1 MDKIYETLEQLKE
14 QHVKRLTEVLKQP
27 TIFNDHP
34 NIRKC
39 AEMYASY
46 LRKAGFQQ
54 VTLIETDLSP
64 LVYAEYNCGASKT
77 VLVYN
82 YFDML
87 PKDNEDYVFES
98 EEKDI
103 DPFGRCLTGR
113 GMGKASGIA
122 FINAVEGCLK
132 SGVKLPVNLKF
143 LAEGEEM
150 YGSVPIPWFI
160 ENHPDKLKD
169 VDAIFV
175 PSTRQNQQGNVASI
189 QLGGK
194 GFVGYELVCS
204 GAKWGRGPKEHDSH
218 SSTKALVDSPMWRLV
233 EAMNTLVG
241 DSGKEI
247 LIDGFYDEVRSLTE
261 DEEKYLDILAESFNE
276 ESMKKRLSVDVFYKD
291 AKGKQVLKQN
301 LFDPTLNVEG
311 IPYTTVDPVGVVS
324 HKAVAKFQ
332 SRIVPNQTAEGLLRK
347 IRAHLDKRSYS
358 DIEIKK
364 VYGFGPARTSIEE
377 PIVQAVLKLYKDEGM
392 PSPMV
397 YPSSPASS
405 PVNAFNSSLGIP
417 YISGG
422 LGHVGS
428 EAGTRFLVIDEQKK
442 IAGLVKLE
450 RAFIQI
456 LQNYANLAGV

>member
-1 MDKIYETLEQLKE
+1 MDKIYDTLDQLKE
-14 QHVKRLTEVLKQP
+14 QHVKRLAEVLKQP
-27 TIFNDHP
+27 TIFNDQS

-39 AEMYASY
+39 ADMYVSH

-54 VTLIETDLSP
+54 VNLIETDFSP
-64 LVYAEYNCGASKT
+64 LVYADYNCGAPKT

-132 SGVKLPVNLKF
+132 SDMKLPVNLKF

-150 YGSVPIPWFI
+150 YGSVHIPWFI
-160 ENHPDKLKD
+160 ENHSDKLKD

-175 PSTRQNQQGNVASI
+175 PSMRQNQQGNVTSI
-189 QLGGK
+189 QLGSK
-194 GFVGYELVCS
+194 GFVGYELICY
-204 GAKWGRGPKEHDSH
+204 GATWGRGPKDHDSH
-218 SSTKALVDSPMWRLV
+218 SSTKAIVDSPMWRLV

-247 LIDGFYDEVRSLTE
+247 LIDGFYDEVRPLTD

-291 AKGKQVLKQN
+291 AHGKQVLKQN
-301 LFDPTLNVEG
+301 LFDPTLNIEG
-311 IPYTTVDPVGVVS
+311 IPYTTVDPVGVIS

-332 SRIVPNQTAEGLLRK
+332 SRIVPNQTPEGLLSK
-347 IRAHLDKRSYS
+347 IRTHLNKRGYS

-364 VYGFGPARTSIEE
+364 LYGFGPARTSIEE
-377 PIVQAVLKLYKDEGM
+377 PIVQAVLKLYRDKGM
-392 PSPMV
+392 PYPMI

-405 PVNAFNSSLGIP
+405 PVNAFNNSLGIP
-417 YISGG
+417 CISGG
-422 LGHVGS
+422 LGHIGS
-428 EAGTRFLVIDEQKK
+428 EAGTRFLVIDEQDK

-456 LQNYANLAGV
+456 LQNYATQ

>member
-14 QHVKRLTEVLKQP
+14 MHIARLAEVLRQP
-27 TIFNDHP
+27 TIFNDLP

-46 LRKAGFQQ
+46 LRKAGFKK
-54 VTLIETDLSP
+54 VNLIETDLSP
-64 LVYAEYNCGASKT
+64 LVYAEYDCGAAKT

-82 YFDML
+82 YFDIL

-113 GMGKASGIA
+113 GMGKASGVA
-122 FINAVEGCLK
+122 FINAVEGCIK
-132 SGVKLPVNLKF
+132 SGEKLPVNLIF

-150 YGSVPIPWFI
+150 YGSIHIPWFI
-160 ENHPDKLKD
+160 ENHPD
-169 VDAIFV
+169 IFV
-175 PSTRQNQQGNVASI
+175 PSTRQSQQGNVSSI

-194 GFVGYELVCS
+194 GFVGYELICT
-204 GAKWGRGPKEHDSH
+204 GANWGRGPKDHDSH
-218 SSTKALVDSPMWRLV
+218 SSTKAMVDSPMWRLV

-247 LIDGFYDEVRSLTE
+247 LIDGFYDEVRSLTK
-261 DEEKYLDILAESFNE
+261 DEEKYLEILAESFDDA
-276 ESMKKRLSVDVFYKD
+276 SMKKRLSVDVFYKN
-291 AKGKQVLKQN
+291 AEGKQVLKQN
-301 LFDPTLNVEG
+301 LFDPTLNIEG

-332 SRIVPNQTAEGLLRK
+332 SRIVPNQTVEGLLSK
-347 IRAHLDKRSYS
+347 IRAHLDKRGYS
-358 DIEIKK
+358 DIEVKK
-364 VYGFGPARTSIEE
+364 LYGFGPARTSLEE
-377 PIVQAVLKLYKDEGM
+377 PIVQAVLELYQSEGM
-392 PSPMV
+392 PSPTV
-397 YPSSPASS
+397 YPSSPASA
-405 PVNAFNSSLGIP
+405 PVNAFNNSLGIP
-417 YISGG
+417 NISGG

-428 EAGTRFLVIDEQKK
+428 EAGTRFLVLDEQDK

-450 RAFIQI
+450 RSFIQI
-456 LQNYANLAGV
+456 LQNYANLAEN